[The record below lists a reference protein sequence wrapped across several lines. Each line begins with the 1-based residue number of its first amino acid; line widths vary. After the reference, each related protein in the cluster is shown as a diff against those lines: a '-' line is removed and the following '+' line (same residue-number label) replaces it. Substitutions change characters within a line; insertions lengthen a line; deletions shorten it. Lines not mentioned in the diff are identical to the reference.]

1 MRPLPHLNYQ
11 LPRTC
16 DFPCILIISNSIY
29 GKIFY
34 AYRSLRIE
42 PTAEAYHGLGAL
54 FFNSDRM
61 KEAKEA
67 FEHLLRM
74 EPDRVEGICGYVS
87 YDPVVAICSPSSEVF
102 RLYYIAH
109 QLLKWQYRLCVVL

>member
-1 MRPLPHLNYQ
+1 MVKYFML
-11 LPRTC
+11 TC
-16 DFPCILIISNSIY
+16 
-29 GKIFY
+29 
-34 AYRSLRIE
+34 RSLLIE

-87 YDPVVAICSPSSEVF
+87 SVPVVVF
-102 RLYYIAH
+102 VLPVAKCLGFTI
-109 QLLKWQYRLCVVL
+109 LLTNF